1 MKNLIL
7 TSAVGYDFSKIEVFI
22 KSLRKYYH
30 DDVVILINLNQNE
43 TKSLLNKYNVKFIEK
58 NINPK
63 NTYQYRFDCFYS
75 YLEDKFENY
84 TSIFLTD
91 SRDVFF
97 QGNPFLYK
105 YNSNINFYLEDNI
118 IENCK
123 HNSNWIK
130 KTTGLKSYNSLKK
143 NRISCSGT
151 VIGKSKE
158 IFFYLKLM
166 KENIKIYK
174 YKKSLKEYLFFKKKH
189 NGYDQG
195 IHNFIVY
202 NEFFTN
208 FHLWGNTD
216 GNMATV
222 NFNYPLLN
230 FNANN
235 FLINDKR
242 RPYDV
247 VHQYDRV
254 TVVHK
259 FQKTIQDIL
268 T

>member
-30 DDVVILINLNQNE
+30 DDVVILINFNQNE

-75 YLEDKFENY
+75 FLEDKFENY

-130 KTTGLKSYNSLKK
+130 KTTGLKSYNNLKK

-158 IFFYLKLM
+158 IFLYLKLM

-174 YKKSLKEYLFFKKKH
+174 
-189 NGYDQG
+189 
-195 IHNFIVY
+195 
-202 NEFFTN
+202 
-208 FHLWGNTD
+208 
-216 GNMATV
+216 
-222 NFNYPLLN
+222 
-230 FNANN
+230 
-235 FLINDKR
+235 
-242 RPYDV
+242 
-247 VHQYDRV
+247 
-254 TVVHK
+254 
-259 FQKTIQDIL
+259 
-268 T
+268 